1 MLRRCL
7 QMSTPRF
14 GMVISPQGDAGFI
27 NEFGTMLE
35 IRSVQMLAD
44 GRSLVQAHGAYRFRT
59 IERGTV
65 DGYMVARVERCVRVC
80 VRRSTDRPW
89 SRWSGLFGL

>member
-7 QMSTPRF
+7 RMNPPRF
-14 GMVISPQGDAGFI
+14 GMIISPQGDGFL

-44 GRSLVQAHGAYRFRT
+44 GGSVVTTYGAYRFRI
-59 IERGTV
+59 IERKIM
-65 DGYMVARVERCVRVC
+65 DGYIVSRIERCVAWFV
-80 VRRSTDRPW
+80 
-89 SRWSGLFGL
+89 